1 LQASTILSPIAMLYL
16 SQGFFSRIADPQMD
30 DTSMCPAAN
39 PVEIRADEPKR
50 HLLIAGTGRS
60 GTSFLVDYLTALGLD
75 TTIARTG
82 RGQWH
87 EAAQAGFENFPLV
100 DPDVPYVVKTP
111 WLTEFIDEVLANKNF
126 GIDAVIIPVR
136 DLAEAAASRIVNER
150 RDIHERAPWMAKFEK
165 SWDNWGNTPGGIVYS
180 LNAVDQGRIIA
191 AGFHHLVQ
199 RLVAADIPIVFLA
212 FPKLVEDGDYLF
224 EKLRNHLPKGVT
236 RAGALQ
242 AHANVAD
249 ARKVRVGKE
258 LSSDIAQT
266 SETQSGD
273 NEPAVPDDA
282 TLDHIAIRRELTRL
296 RAEREKLQAEL
307 DQLRQR
313 HNNTPTD

>member
-1 LQASTILSPIAMLYL
+1 MRPAS
-16 SQGFFSRIADPQMD
+16 
-30 DTSMCPAAN
+30 N
-39 PVEIRADEPKR
+39 PVDINAVQPHR

-75 TTIARTG
+75 TTIARSG

-111 WLTEFIDEVLANKNF
+111 WLTEFIDEVLATKNF
-126 GIDAVIIPVR
+126 GIDAVVIPVR

-224 EKLRNHLPKGVT
+224 EKLRHHLPKGVT

-249 ARKVRVGKE
+249 ARKVRVGRE
-258 LSSDIAQT
+258 LASDSAQAPAAQPGT
-266 SETQSGD
+266 SD
-273 NEPAVPDDA
+273 PIPDDA
-282 TLDHIAIRRELTRL
+282 TLDHIAIRREAQSAKNCRPSSTSCASSRII
-296 RAEREKLQAEL
+296 
-307 DQLRQR
+307 RQR
-313 HNNTPTD
+313 D